1 MFHLFLF
8 LSFQIIL
15 RPGSTMPKTV
25 TVADYLGS
33 KHNPTDCNDTI
44 MYVQI
49 IVQIL
54 TNYFSNP
61 FLSDTS
67 KSSTLIIR
75 DASMSKVARN
85 CCSYCDYQECGRY
98 LPLYLKRRS
107 TSNSSLK

>member
-1 MFHLFLF
+1 M
-8 LSFQIIL
+8 S
-15 RPGSTMPKTV
+15 KTV

-33 KHNPTDCNDTI
+33 KNNPTDCNDTI

-49 IVQIL
+49 IFQIL

-61 FLSDTS
+61 FLTS

-85 CCSYCDYQECGRY
+85 CCSYCEYQKCGIF
-98 LPLYLKRRS
+98 LPLYSRRRS

>member
-1 MFHLFLF
+1 
-8 LSFQIIL
+8 
-15 RPGSTMPKTV
+15 MPKTV

-49 IVQIL
+49 IFQIL

-67 KSSTLIIR
+67 KSSILLLR

-85 CCSYCDYQECGRY
+85 CCSYVVDFFHCIQGRG
-98 LPLYLKRRS
+98 LQAIAH
-107 TSNSSLK
+107 